1 MAFFT
6 AFGYVVSVSETD
18 ICGQPGGST
27 KVGNCTNAALST
39 SADITEVKT
48 YDDTD
53 GGWSKGACT
62 GASYTFEITCNVDFN
77 DSGYGVLKAGAQGA
91 PTGVCIGFTR
101 TSPEMPAGCD
111 SAFAL
116 EQAEAAVEGNVRAG
130 STETVSGLGVVSSVS
145 EDLQAGNVATAT
157 FTISGIGPLVYS

>member
-18 ICGQPGGST
+18 ICGEIGGGT

-77 DSGYGVLKAGAQGA
+77 DSGYGILKACAAGA
-91 PTGVCIGFTR
+91 PTGKCVGFTR
-101 TSPEMPAGCD
+101 TAPQMPAGCD

-116 EQAEAAVEGNVRAG
+116 EQAEAAVEGNVRSG
-130 STETVSGLGVVSSVS
+130 TEVVQGLGVVSGVS

-157 FTISGIGPLVYS
+157 FTISGIGPLSYQ